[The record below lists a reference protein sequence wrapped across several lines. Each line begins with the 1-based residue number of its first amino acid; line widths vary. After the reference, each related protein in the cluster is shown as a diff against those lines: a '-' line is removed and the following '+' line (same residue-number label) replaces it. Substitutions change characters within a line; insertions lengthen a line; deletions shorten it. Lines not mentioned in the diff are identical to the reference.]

1 MRDLIKLMEA
11 ASGVEQ
17 AVSDVNGQL
26 YGDLAG
32 QCEGAAGD
40 LALRLQ
46 AAGHDARAVQGFYN
60 QPMSYGEGFDDPRT
74 PHCWVEV
81 GDFILDPT
89 VQQFGSGAMIV
100 RKGTPLA
107 AKYDAQGELQLHE
120 SVLMEGRDAP
130 LFHGTNPHSAVA
142 IIKDNKIEA
151 QTKHKNS
158 DADHQ
163 ALLRVPGVSLSRDYR
178 AAKRFG
184 GVVFVIDQT
193 KLAQTKQITPFSY
206 WGKSK
211 EPGMV
216 GKHHRED
223 QFAEA
228 EEFVT
233 GSISLPKYCTEIRMD
248 KTMFDRLTQKR
259 AAPFENEYKF
269 YRPLTT
275 HPLLRINQRRIS

>member
-46 AAGHDARAVQGFYN
+46 AAGHDARAVQGFYDR
-60 QPMSYGEGFDDPRT
+60 PMSYGEGFDDTRT

-130 LFHGTNPHSAVA
+130 LFHGTNPHSAVR
-142 IIKDNKIEA
+142 ILQDNKIEA
-151 QTKHKNS
+151 HTKHF
-158 DADHQ
+158 DAEHQ
-163 ALLRVPGVSLSRDYR
+163 ALWRVPGVSLSRDYR
-178 AAKRFG
+178 AAKGFG
-184 GVVFVIDQT
+184 GIVFVIDQT
-193 KLAQTKQITPFSY
+193 KLAQTKQITPVSY
-206 WGKSK
+206 WGKSE

-248 KTMFDRLTQKR
+248 QTTFDRLTQKR
-259 AAPFENEYKF
+259 GAPFDEDRKF

>member
-46 AAGHDARAVQGFYN
+46 AAGHDARAVQGFYDR
-60 QPMSYGEGFDDPRT
+60 PMSYGEGFDDTRT

-120 SVLMEGRDAP
+120 SVLTEGRDAP
-130 LFHGTNPHSAVA
+130 LFHGTNPHSAVR
-142 IIKDNKIEA
+142 ILQDNKIEA
-151 QTKHKNS
+151 HTKHF

-163 ALLRVPGVSLSRDYR
+163 ALWRVPGVSLSRDYR

-184 GVVFVIDQT
+184 GIVFVLDQT
-193 KLAQTKQITPFSY
+193 KLVQTKQITPISY

-211 EPGMV
+211 EPGMA
-216 GKHHRED
+216 GENHRTG

-233 GSISLPKYCTEIRMD
+233 GSISIPKYCTEIRMD
-248 KTMFDRLTQKR
+248 RTTFDRLTQKR
-259 AAPFENEYKF
+259 GAPFEDEHKF